1 MAIEVTYDPDTGK
14 NHFSCPDGHVV
25 YVGPHIEGH
34 VTLSDGTR
42 VNVTPHVV
50 EVESPEHAAEVAH
63 EVAKRLENEGHPLHD
78 DQTPFAYT
86 PPGADDSASPASPSA
101 SPAAVGPTKE
111 A

>member
-14 NHFSCPDGHVV
+14 NHFKSDGHVV

-63 EVAKRLENEGHPLHD
+63 EVARRLENEGHPLHD
-78 DQTPFAYT
+78 DETPFAYT
-86 PPGADDSASPASPSA
+86 PPGEQDQPASAPPAQSA
-101 SPAAVGPTKE
+101 PAAGPTVE